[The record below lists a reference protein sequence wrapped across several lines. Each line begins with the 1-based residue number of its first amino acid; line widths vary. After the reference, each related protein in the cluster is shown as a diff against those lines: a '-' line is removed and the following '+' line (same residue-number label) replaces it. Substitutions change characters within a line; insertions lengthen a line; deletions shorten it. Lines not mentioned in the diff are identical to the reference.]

1 MRIFAYLFV
10 YFSFLNTASAEFDL
24 NSNMSNAYSYCIDLN
39 FSKAKYFLEM
49 EKNINPENGFIYL
62 NENYIDFLKIIITED
77 QSYFEKQKPFKN
89 ERLKKIRRNDKDS
102 PFYLFSQ
109 AEIYIQWAFVRIK
122 FKEYFL
128 AAYELQKAYS
138 LLKKNDELF
147 PDFILNK
154 KNIGVLKILLGSI
167 PDEYNWILSV
177 IGLEGSINRG
187 FDDLY
192 SVLNY
197 TENFEKYNIYEDEVI
212 FYLSFLEMNMR
223 NIKQSRLS
231 LLNKIE
237 DCCLSS
243 DLLVFCAA
251 RLSNKMGDNQRT
263 LKILEE
269 VKPSNN
275 KINFYYLDYLYA
287 MSKLYQLNFEEAEN
301 SFLRFVSNFKGDN
314 YIKSAYHKLSIIS
327 FLTDSIDKRD
337 FYQNK
342 TLELGQSFIEEDK
355 YSENQVKNRY
365 IDDKDLIMARFLF
378 DGGYYQR
385 SLNILESI
393 NQPALKDY
401 NLAEYYYRIA
411 RLYQKLN
418 YSKNDILDAFYQLL
432 DLENSYNLYYFPMSN
447 LQIALEYE
455 KEENDKAALMYFQ
468 KTLKYDAFDYET
480 GIKKSAK
487 AGLNRI
493 RNN

>member
-1 MRIFAYLFV
+1 MRIFIYLFV
-10 YFSFLNTASAEFDL
+10 FFSFLNTANAAFDL
-24 NSNMSNAYSYCIDLN
+24 NSNMSNAYSHCIDLN

-49 EKNINPENGFIYL
+49 EKNVNPENGFIYL

-77 QSYFEKQKPFKN
+77 KSYFDQQKPLKN
-89 ERLKKIRRNDKDS
+89 KRLKKMRSNDKNS

-128 AAYELQKAYS
+128 AAYELQKAYN
-138 LLKKNDELF
+138 LLIKNEELF

-154 KNIGVLKILLGSI
+154 KNIGVLRILLGSI

-177 IGLEGSINRG
+177 IGLEGSINSG

-197 TENFEKYNIYEDEVI
+197 TENYEEYNIYEDEVI

-223 NIKQSRLS
+223 DIKQSKLS

-251 RLSNKMGDNQRT
+251 RLSNKIGDNEQT
-263 LKILEE
+263 LRILEQ
-269 VKPSNN
+269 VKPSND

-287 MSKLYQLNFEEAEN
+287 MSKLYKLNFAEAES
-301 SFLRFVSNFKGDN
+301 SFLRFVNNFEGDN

-327 FLTDSIDKRD
+327 FLTDSLDKRV

-342 TLELGQSFIEEDK
+342 ILELGKSFIEEDK
-355 YSENQVKNRY
+355 YAEKQVKNRK
-365 IDDKDLIMARFLF
+365 IEDKDLLIARLLF
-378 DGGYYQR
+378 DGGYYQK

-393 NQPALKDY
+393 NHLALNNY
-401 NLAEYYYRIA
+401 NLAEYYYRTA

-418 YSKNDILDAFYQLL
+418 YSKNDILDAFYELL
-432 DLENSYNLYYFPMSN
+432 ALENSYNLYYFPMSN

-455 KEENDKAALMYFQ
+455 KEENDEAALIYFQ

-493 RNN
+493 LDD

>member
-10 YFSFLNTASAEFDL
+10 YFSFLNTANAEFDL

-39 FSKAKYFLEM
+39 FSKAEYFLEM

-77 QSYFEKQKPFKN
+77 QSYFEQQKTFKN
-89 ERLKKIRRNDKDS
+89 ERIKKIRRNDKDS

-128 AAYELQKAYS
+128 AAYELQKAYN

-167 PDEYNWILSV
+167 PDEYNWILNV

-263 LKILEE
+263 LKILEQ

-355 YSENQVKNRY
+355 YSENQVKNRN
-365 IDDKDLIMARFLF
+365 IADKDLIMARFLF

-393 NQPALKDY
+393 NQ
-401 NLAEYYYRIA
+401 
-411 RLYQKLN
+411 
-418 YSKNDILDAFYQLL
+418 F
-432 DLENSYNLYYFPMSN
+432 
-447 LQIALEYE
+447 
-455 KEENDKAALMYFQ
+455 
-468 KTLKYDAFDYET
+468 
-480 GIKKSAK
+480 
-487 AGLNRI
+487 
-493 RNN
+493 